1 MLTISLIVLVGMLGI
16 PFSVQKVEAAVRDIS
31 LFGHF
36 SQGWGFTSTGM
47 TTPGPTITVDQ
58 DDLVSLTLTGMDG
71 ITHNFF
77 VDYDGNT
84 NPSVGEPK
92 SPDFTGTTN
101 YDFTADTVGAFT
113 YYCQYHKLVMHG
125 TFIVTSLLDTSP
137 PRVEVLSPEN
147 TTYSVNAV
155 ALVFVLNET
164 ASWMGYSLDGQP
176 NATVSGN
183 ATLFSLLE
191 GTHTV
196 IVYANDT
203 SGNMGSSA
211 RVHFTIQPS
220 SVDISPPSILIL
232 SPENKTYSTA
242 DISLSFSLDEPASWI
257 AYRLD
262 DGTNVTITG
271 SSTLFGLSEG
281 AHSVIV
287 YANDTVGN
295 MGSSNSVHFTIDVSA
310 PTIQVISPENRT
322 YSTSSVPLNFVV
334 DETTSLIWY
343 GLDGQA
349 NVSIAGNTTLSNLSA
364 GSHNIIV
371 YAVDLA
377 ENTGSSEV
385 VYFTIEIPGV
395 QPFPI
400 EVILAIVIVAVIV
413 VGIAA
418 YFMRSR
424 SKKKLSDNHEGLIRL
439 VG

>member
-1 MLTISLIVLVGMLGI
+1 MLTISLIALVGMLSI
-16 PFSVQKVEAAVRDIS
+16 PFSAQKVEAVVRDIS
-31 LFGHF
+31 LFGHS

-47 TTPGPTITVDQ
+47 TMPGPTITVDQ
-58 DDLVSLTLTGMDG
+58 DDLVGLTLTGMDG
-71 ITHNFF
+71 TVHNFF

-101 YDFTADTVGAFT
+101 YDFTADTAGTFT
-113 YYCQYHKLVMHG
+113 YYCQYHKLMMYG
-125 TFIVTSLLDTSP
+125 TFVVTSLLDTSA

-191 GTHTV
+191 GTHTM

-232 SPENKTYSTA
+232 SPEN
-242 DISLSFSLDEPASWI
+242 
-257 AYRLD
+257 
-262 DGTNVTITG
+262 
-271 SSTLFGLSEG
+271 
-281 AHSVIV
+281 
-287 YANDTVGN
+287 
-295 MGSSNSVHFTIDVSA
+295 
-310 PTIQVISPENRT
+310 RT

-334 DETTSLIWY
+334 DETTPLMWY

-349 NVSIAGNTTLSNLSA
+349 NVSIAGNTTLSNLPA
-364 GSHNIIV
+364 GSHNIV
-371 YAVDLA
+371 VFATDFA
-377 ENTGSSEV
+377 ANTGSSEII
-385 VYFTIEIPGV
+385 YFTIEIPGV

-400 EVILAIVIVAVIV
+400 EVIVAIVIVAVIV
-413 VGIAA
+413 VGIVA

-424 SKKKLSDNHEGLIRL
+424 SKKKLSGNHEGLIRL
-439 VG
+439 VGQNFYPHTQIDDVMVEFGFDRDSTHAQKNEFLF